1 MMKIGVQLYS
11 VRGEMEKDFEG
22 TLKQVKDM
30 GYECVEFAGLFG
42 RTAAEVKALCDAYGL
57 IPISAHVSLDDL
69 REDPFVLQTYADIGC
84 KYVAIPSLDKNDRPG
99 HPGFEKTV
107 QDMAI
112 LGAFAKKLG
121 MKLAYHNHDF
131 EFEKVD
137 GKYALDILFDAV
149 PADLLLAQL
158 DTCWVNV
165 GGADPV
171 AYIHKYNGR
180 VEILHFKDF
189 AGKKS
194 ENMYA
199 LLGVNDGKKEAT
211 VGDFEYRPLGQGL
224 QDVPALVQAAKA
236 CGTEWAIVEID
247 DPSRGKTP
255 MQCIKESI
263 DYFKTIV

>member
-11 VRGEMEKDFEG
+11 VRDEMAQDFEG
-22 TLKQVKDM
+22 TLKKVKEM
-30 GYECVEFAGLFG
+30 GYECVEFAGLFDKS
-42 RTAAEVKALCDAYGL
+42 AAEVKALCDKIGL
-57 IPISAHVSLDDL
+57 IPISAHVSLYDMQ
-69 REDPFVLQTYADIGC
+69 EDPYILQTYADIGC
-84 KYVAIPSLDKNDRPG
+84 KYVAIPWLGESERPG
-99 HPGFEKTV
+99 HPGFEKMI
-107 QDMAI
+107 QDAAI

-137 GKYALDILFDAV
+137 GKYALDVIYETI

-171 AYIHKYNGR
+171 AYIHKYAGR

-194 ENMYA
+194 DNMYA
-199 LLGVNDGKKEAT
+199 LIGVNDGKKEDT

-224 QDVPALVQAAKA
+224 QDMPAIVKAAKE
-236 CGTEWAIVEID
+236 CGTEWAIIEID
-247 DPSRGKTP
+247 EPSRGKTS

-263 DYFKTIV
+263 DYLKTII